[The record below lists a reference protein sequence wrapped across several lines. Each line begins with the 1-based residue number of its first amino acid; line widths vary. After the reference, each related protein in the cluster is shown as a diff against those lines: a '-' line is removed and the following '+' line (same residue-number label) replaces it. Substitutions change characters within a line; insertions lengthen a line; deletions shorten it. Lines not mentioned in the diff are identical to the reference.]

1 MAQRVARLGSWTW
14 DIGRD
19 AIEWSSGLYELLGL
33 REDEP
38 ASEEL
43 FDRHVHPQDLEIL
56 ASLRREIQD
65 GRSIYGRE
73 FRILQPSGRII
84 TLAAD
89 VRSQCNERG
98 ELVGFRGVVQDV
110 TRRKALEEQ
119 LRHAQKMEAVG
130 TLAGGVAHDFNNYL
144 MVISAHAEHLR
155 SGRRTEDSGRAA
167 SEAISK
173 ACARC
178 ASLTQQ
184 LLMFSRKRN
193 SLPVVVDLADLLVR
207 LEPML
212 RPILGELCSL
222 RLQLETTAAHVFV
235 DRALVEQCVVNMVV
249 NARDAMP
256 DGGSV
261 SLVLDAGE
269 LEPPLPSVQPDNL
282 GSFVRL
288 RCVDTGVGIPAEHQ
302 GRVFEPFFTTKEPGQ
317 GTGLGL
323 ATTYGIIDEAGGCI
337 TVDSEVGRG
346 TCFSVFLP
354 QVETKEY
361 RAPVSDVAP
370 VRRATT
376 GTILLVEDVTEVRE
390 VIQLQLTEEGFD
402 VIAAEH
408 GRAALDALEAADGEV
423 DVVLSDVVMPVM
435 GGIELGGHLRRR
447 YPGIRF
453 ALMTGFCG
461 ESLGGEADAVPMLRK
476 PFTTNELLSVV
487 GTLCTQAEQ
496 AKSG

>member
-212 RPILGELCSL
+212 RPILGELCS
-222 RLQLETTAAHVFV
+222 
-235 DRALVEQCVVNMVV
+235 
-249 NARDAMP
+249 
-256 DGGSV
+256 
-261 SLVLDAGE
+261 
-269 LEPPLPSVQPDNL
+269 
-282 GSFVRL
+282 
-288 RCVDTGVGIPAEHQ
+288 
-302 GRVFEPFFTTKEPGQ
+302 
-317 GTGLGL
+317 
-323 ATTYGIIDEAGGCI
+323 
-337 TVDSEVGRG
+337 
-346 TCFSVFLP
+346 
-354 QVETKEY
+354 
-361 RAPVSDVAP
+361 
-370 VRRATT
+370 
-376 GTILLVEDVTEVRE
+376 
-390 VIQLQLTEEGFD
+390 
-402 VIAAEH
+402 
-408 GRAALDALEAADGEV
+408 
-423 DVVLSDVVMPVM
+423 
-435 GGIELGGHLRRR
+435 
-447 YPGIRF
+447 
-453 ALMTGFCG
+453 
-461 ESLGGEADAVPMLRK
+461 
-476 PFTTNELLSVV
+476 
-487 GTLCTQAEQ
+487 
-496 AKSG
+496 